1 MTKAEW
7 TLSEIA
13 RFLQQP
19 QHRLIYLCEK
29 GVITPDFA
37 DAKGRGSSRR
47 FSARNILEISIALS
61 LSEFHFPGTFSAHIL
76 YVLRS
81 FETSVKASIG
91 DFNLPYSLMKDNS
104 PEIIGI
110 VTNGSILN
118 FVIGLSGQPKKVYG
132 GIDIS
137 ESIKDGQLKFE
148 PVELQDLTPTIQQ
161 INTPLG
167 DQNLARFEIN
177 ITKIAQSLDLN

>member
-1 MTKAEW
+1 MAKTEW

-37 DAKGRGSSRR
+37 DAQGRGSSRR
-47 FSARNILEISIALS
+47 FSARNILEISIALT
-61 LSEFHFPGTFSAHIL
+61 LSEFHFPGSFSANIL
-76 YVLRS
+76 YILRS
-81 FETSVKASIG
+81 FETSVNKSIG
-91 DFNLPYSLMKDNS
+91 DFNLPYSLMTDNS

-110 VTNGSILN
+110 VTNSSVLN
-118 FVIGLSGQPKKVYG
+118 FSIGLSGQPKKVYG

-137 ESIKDGQLKFE
+137 ESIKDEQLKFE
-148 PVELQDLTPTIQQ
+148 PVELQDLTPTTQQ
-161 INTPLG
+161 VNTPFG
-167 DQNLARFEIN
+167 DPNLARFEFN
-177 ITKIAQSLDLN
+177 VTKIAQSLDLN

>member
-1 MTKAEW
+1 MSKTEW

-13 RFLQQP
+13 RLLRQP

-47 FSARNILEISIALS
+47 FSARNIFEISIALT
-61 LSEFHFPGTFSAHIL
+61 LSEFHFPGSFSANIL
-76 YVLRS
+76 YLLRS
-81 FETSVKASIG
+81 FETSVRKFIG
-91 DFNLPYSLMKDNS
+91 DFNLPYSLMTNNS

-118 FVIGLSGQPKKVYG
+118 FAIGLSGQPKKVYG

-137 ESIKDGQLKFE
+137 ESIKDEQLKFE
-148 PVELQDLTPTIQQ
+148 PVELQDSTPKTQQ
-161 INTPLG
+161 VNTPFG

-177 ITKIAQSLDLN
+177 ITKIAQSLELD

>member
-1 MTKAEW
+1 MTKTEW

-13 RFLQQP
+13 RLLRQP

-47 FSARNILEISIALS
+47 FSARNIFEISIALT
-61 LSEFHFPGTFSAHIL
+61 LSEFHFPGSFSANIL
-76 YVLRS
+76 YLLRS
-81 FETSVKASIG
+81 FETSVRKFIG
-91 DFNLPYSLMKDNS
+91 DFNLPYSLMTDNS

-118 FVIGLSGQPKKVYG
+118 FAIGLSGQPKKVYG
-132 GIDIS
+132 GVDIS
-137 ESIKDGQLKFE
+137 ESIKDEQLKFE
-148 PVELQDLTPTIQQ
+148 PVELQDSTPTTQQ
-161 INTPLG
+161 VNTPFG

-177 ITKIAQSLDLN
+177 IKKIAQSLELD